1 MPDERPSGARGRGE
15 LPHDRR
21 SNVALRELLDE
32 MLQLTRHLTH
42 QAAQMSPAEL
52 AYARER
58 MEWLGDEIWD
68 VATRNGA
75 A

>member
-1 MPDERPSGARGRGE
+1 MPDERAAGGRQGE
-15 LPHDRR
+15 PPNDRR

-32 MLQLTRHLTH
+32 MIQLTRHLTH
-42 QAAQMSPAEL
+42 HATTMNPAEL

-68 VATRNGA
+68 VATRGTRS
-75 A
+75 